1 MGLKKTNYEV
11 RDLGI
16 TLPSA
21 YAVVRKL
28 DRFGTK
34 GYAELWINKSR
45 EDALDKNYLERRSV
59 CFDLVDGENPYTA
72 AYRAALAPK
81 THREFYAV
89 NPETN
94 KEVEMGAPGAE
105 IKFRDIPIPNSAV
118 FDGWENDIV

>member
-1 MGLKKTNYEV
+1 MGLKKENCEV
-11 RDLGI
+11 KNLGI
-16 TLPSA
+16 TLPMA

-81 THREFYAV
+81 TLREFYAV

-94 KEVEMGAPGAE
+94 EEVEMGAPRAE
-105 IKFRDIPIPNSAV
+105 IKFRDVPIPNSAV
-118 FDGWENDIV
+118 FDDWENDIV

>member
-16 TLPSA
+16 TLPIA

-59 CFDLVDGENPYTA
+59 CFDLVDGENPYAA

-94 KEVEMGAPGAE
+94 EEIEMGAPGAE
-105 IKFRDIPIPNSAV
+105 IKSRDVPIPNSAV
-118 FDGWENDIV
+118 FRGWENDII